1 MKWWK
6 AFAGI
11 AVLSGFGYVVWA
23 QANTGH
29 MPWEK
34 AIAGSSKPA
43 PVSLPKGTPV
53 ELILLEGIDAG
64 GTKEGETV
72 DMAVLKDVVIQGKT
86 VIPLGTKAVAEVSKS
101 RGASLLGAVTN
112 RPARLE
118 ITLKYIILQGG
129 RKIPISLEKG
139 EFTYIF
145 TQENTAERLNAAKV
159 DNLWNDPGARDALI
173 GIAKSAVDGKGMADG
188 QAQFKNLADRLGME
202 KSKQLSENPTSGLTL
217 DQVLGAM
224 ADNDTGSMQ
233 GAQAVLLAQAVGEV
247 SDLVSSVDHKVRGIF
262 KGRTIRANMGT
273 PVMVWTA
280 ETEKF

>member
-6 AFAGI
+6 ALAGI
-11 AVLSGFGYVVWA
+11 AVLSGFGYFVWA
-23 QANTGH
+23 QANIGH
-29 MPWEK
+29 LPWEK
-34 AIAGSSKPA
+34 AIARSSKPA
-43 PVSLPKGTPV
+43 PVLLPKGTPV

-86 VIPLGTKAVAEVSKS
+86 VIPVGTKAIAEVSKS

-118 ITLKYIILQGG
+118 ITLKSIILPGG
-129 RKIPISLEKG
+129 RKIPISLESG
-139 EFTYIF
+139 ETTYIF

-202 KSKQLSENPTSGLTL
+202 KSKQLVDNPTSGLTL
-217 DQVLGAM
+217 NQVLGAM
-224 ADNDTGSMQ
+224 ADNDIGSMQ

-280 ETEKF
+280 QTETF

>member
-129 RKIPISLEKG
+129 RKIPIALENG
-139 EFTYIF
+139 EPSYIF

-159 DNLWNDPGARDALI
+159 DNLWNDPGARDALV
-173 GIAKSAVDGKGMADG
+173 GIAKSAVDGKGLGDG
-188 QAQFKNLADRLGME
+188 QAEFKNLADRLGME
-202 KSKQLSENPTSGLTL
+202 KSKQLAENPTSGLTL